1 MDDAPDSA
9 PDTVGLV
16 LGALGF
22 GLLFGLAVQALVTW
36 TVRGMP
42 RVDPPSLTSGPT
54 LVLLIGTLLGIC
66 LAGFVTSHRLASIR
80 NPWRQTMLGVIA
92 GLGSFVL
99 SLITIPIDRG
109 LGRNGLLG
117 LALLAAAGCGWLARR
132 ARLPRAA
139 P

>member
-22 GLLFGLAVQALVTW
+22 GLLFGVAVQALVTW
-36 TVRGMP
+36 TVRGMAP
-42 RVDPPSLTSGPT
+42 VDPPSLTSGPT
-54 LVLLIGTLLGIC
+54 LVLLMGTMAGIV
-66 LAGFVTSHRLASIR
+66 LAGFITGRRLAPIR
-80 NPWRQTMLGVIA
+80 NPWRQTMLGIIA

-117 LALLAAAGCGWLARR
+117 LALLAAAGCAWLTWRGRVAG
-132 ARLPRAA
+132 AA
-139 P
+139 Q